1 MKPRADP
8 IQIWRSNPYV
18 DDVDDVDDNLMRDSQ
33 LRRLYSQQFLPG
45 YFVMNYVI
53 MLVISYLSMFIY
65 LPYHVSCCP

>member
-33 LRRLYSQQFLPG
+33 LRRLYSHHFCPG
-45 YFVMNYVI
+45 YLNELCNHASNI
-53 MLVISYLSMFIY
+53 
-65 LPYHVSCCP
+65 

>member
-33 LRRLYSQQFLPG
+33 LRRLYSHHLFMG
-45 YFVMNYVI
+45 Y
-53 MLVISYLSMFIY
+53 L
-65 LPYHVSCCP
+65 